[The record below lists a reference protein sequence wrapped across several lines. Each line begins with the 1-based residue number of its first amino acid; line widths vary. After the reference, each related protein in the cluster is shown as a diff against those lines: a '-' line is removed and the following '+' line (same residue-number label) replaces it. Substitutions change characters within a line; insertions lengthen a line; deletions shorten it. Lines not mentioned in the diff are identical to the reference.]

1 MAELPQS
8 EILRRAGRLLQRRSR
23 PRRLGLVTALDTDE
37 TYLRMAQVVPR
48 GDRMAVTRTERV
60 HLEWPEGA
68 DHSNPGALGAAMAK
82 ALQKLDVKPAQ
93 VVIGV
98 PRQKVVLRTLALPG
112 VADVR
117 EIASMVHMQIAK
129 DLPFKQEEAVIDFVI
144 RKPALGRSP
153 SGSAEGSNT
162 PGASDIASAGEAPKI
177 EVLVAAVK
185 RETVA
190 YYEKAASAAKLKLA
204 ALGWLSQ
211 GNARCA
217 EACGVA
223 VAEEC
228 VALLT
233 LRPDEVGID
242 IVAGS
247 LLFSRG
253 AVIRPARGEVGDG
266 QVAGQMTP
274 EAPMTELGSVQDR
287 EAFVDA
293 VTIELVRNLHSYNG
307 SESHPPVA
315 KLLVAG
321 TTGCEDALVEAVGKR
336 LNLPSSRLNL
346 EMLDLSGPARQHAAE
361 AIGAI
366 GLGLGV
372 NDPDGLPFDFL
383 KPKRPAVQGNARR
396 VRVLAS
402 VAAAAVLLTG
412 ILGLRSHMIGDR
424 TEVHDAVQK
433 QLAAA
438 EKHVPTYRRMQQQA
452 GAVQKWVKGGRNWLE
467 QLAYL
472 SGVLPGSE
480 DIYVTSIS
488 VSGQGVIHLAV
499 QAKSGEIL
507 ADLQKQLRAAGY
519 ELKPLAITPGN
530 DRHGYHFRSTVE
542 LLLPP
547 DMKVDLSKAH
557 PRARPADDA
566 SLEGTPKRGKGGRS

>member
-1 MAELPQS
+1 MADLPQS
-8 EILRRAGRLLQRRSR
+8 EILRRAGQLFRRRSK
-23 PRRLGLVTALDTDE
+23 PRRPGAMTALDIDGTS
-37 TYLRMAQVVPR
+37 LRLAQVVPR

-60 HLEWPEGA
+60 LLEWAEGS
-68 DHSNPGALGAAMAK
+68 DHSDPGALGAAIAK
-82 ALQKLDVKPAQ
+82 ALQKLHAKPAQ

-98 PRQKVVLRTLALPG
+98 PRQKVVLRTLALPE

-117 EIASMVHMQIAK
+117 EVASMVHMQIAK
-129 DLPFKQEEAVIDFVI
+129 DLPFKQDEAVIDFVV
-144 RKPALGRSP
+144 RKPSLGQ
-153 SGSAEGSNT
+153 SAASSEDSNP
-162 PGASDIASAGEAPKI
+162 PGANAVASAGGPPKV
-177 EVLVAAVK
+177 EVLAAAVK

-190 YYEKAASAAKLKLA
+190 YYEKAAMAAKLKLA

-217 EACGVA
+217 EACGAA
-223 VAEEC
+223 VADEC

-253 AVIRPARGEVGDG
+253 AMIRPARGEAGDSQVPG
-266 QVAGQMTP
+266 QATP
-274 EAPMTELGSVQDR
+274 DSPKTELESVKDR
-287 EAFVDA
+287 EAFVNA

-315 KLLVAG
+315 KLLIAG
-321 TTGCEDALVEAVGKR
+321 TTGCEDAVAEALARR
-336 LNLPSSRLNL
+336 LNLPCSRLTL
-346 EMLDLSGPARQHAAE
+346 DALDLPGAARQHAAE

-372 NDPDGLPFDFL
+372 NDPGGLPFDFL

-396 VRVLAS
+396 IRVLAS
-402 VAAAAVLLTG
+402 AAAAAVLLVG
-412 ILGLRSHMIGDR
+412 ILGLRSHMVGER
-424 TEVHDAVQK
+424 TKVHDAVQK

-452 GAVQKWVKGGRNWLE
+452 GAVQKWVKGGRDWLE
-467 QLAYL
+467 QIAYL
-472 SGVLPGSE
+472 SGILPGSE

-507 ADLQKQLRAAGY
+507 AELQKQLRAAGY

-542 LLLPP
+542 LILPQ

-557 PRARPADDA
+557 PPARPADDA
-566 SLEGTPKRGKGGRS
+566 SLEGTPGRGKGGRS